1 MTRRENS
8 GRRRSAFRE
17 QRTSVLV
24 VCGAEATEPGY
35 FEGLKRARRNPAI
48 TVKIKAKRGDPDAV
62 VKYAAGMRDRAEGT
76 YDEVWCVVD
85 VDEFD
90 LDKAVATARRLR
102 IDLAISNPCFE
113 FWLLLHFEAC
123 SAPMTC
129 YGDVAKR
136 LVKHVPGFDKAAL
149 RFADY
154 ENGIEAAVLRA
165 KKQNGEPGGEHGR
178 NPSTGVW
185 VLVDKIN

>member
-1 MTRRENS
+1 
-8 GRRRSAFRE
+8 
-17 QRTSVLV
+17 
-24 VCGAEATEPGY
+24 
-35 FEGLKRARRNPAI
+35 
-48 TVKIKAKRGDPDAV
+48 V

-90 LDKAVATARRLR
+90 LDKAAATARRLR
-102 IDLAISNPCFE
+102 IELAISNPCFE

-123 SAPMTC
+123 SASMTC

-136 LVKHVPGFDKAAL
+136 LVKHVPAFDKSAL

-154 ENGIEAAVLRA
+154 ENGVEAAVLRA

-185 VLVDKIN
+185 VLVERIN